1 MTSSIENVV
10 EVEANT
16 QADGGQS
23 MVTPYMNHS
32 DEDLLRA
39 IAEGDKDALGA
50 LYHRFAPRLLG
61 VARRTLAHQA
71 DAEDLV
77 HDVFL
82 EVWRRAGDYD
92 AARGTVAAWLL
103 VRTRSRALD
112 RLKSN
117 NRIRGKSL
125 DDVSS
130 SEDDN
135 ASVVESVAAETR
147 DPALDLD
154 SAEVWYAMGDLPAD
168 QRAVVELAYFEG
180 LTLMEVGVSLGI
192 PAGTAKSRLARAVA
206 ALRNLFVY
214 LLLTG

>member
-1 MTSSIENVV
+1 MTSGIENDV
-10 EVEANT
+10 EVEANA
-16 QADGGQS
+16 QAGGQAVVS
-23 MVTPYMNHS
+23 PFMNHS
-32 DEDLLRA
+32 DEDLIRA
-39 IAEGDKDALGA
+39 IAAGDKDAFGA

-82 EVWRRAGDYD
+82 EAWRRAADYD
-92 AARGTVAAWLL
+92 ATRGSVASWLL

-112 RLKSN
+112 RLKASS
-117 NRIRGKSL
+117 RIRGKSL
-125 DDVSS
+125 DDTFSG
-130 SEDDN
+130 EDDGSS
-135 ASVVESVAAETR
+135 AAESVAADTR

-154 SAEVWYAMGDLPAD
+154 SAEVWYAMGDLPAE

-192 PAGTAKSRLARAVA
+192 PAGTVKSRLARAVA
-206 ALRNLFVY
+206 ALRNLFVSVS
-214 LLLTG
+214 